1 MIIKNVSKK
10 VLVIGSVNK
19 DLVINAPRFPKE
31 GETILGKDFYTNNGG
46 KGANQAAAIAKL
58 GGDISILGAIGND
71 NFGKDLSYSLSSNK
85 VNIDNL
91 IIKENSSTGIAFI
104 TVIENGANNIIVSQG
119 ANALITKDDIKEDL
133 INRYDII
140 VMQLEIPLEIA
151 KYSASVSKR
160 LGKIVILNPSPA
172 VKLDKEFLS
181 YIDILIPNETE
192 IDIIGG
198 IDYAFECGVKNI
210 ILTLG
215 KKGCALITKE
225 NNKINKKTFPA
236 YDVKVSDT
244 TAAGDSFLGGIVRM
258 LAEDKSMEEAVIF
271 AVKVS
276 NITVTRKG
284 AIDSIP
290 TYEEVINK
298 KWN

>member
-1 MIIKNVSKK
+1 MYKK
-10 VLVIGSVNK
+10 ILVIGSINK

-31 GETILGKDFYTNNGG
+31 GETILGKSFYINNGG
-46 KGANQAAAIAKL
+46 KGANQSAAIAKL
-58 GGDISILGAIGND
+58 GGDISILGAVGDD

-91 IIKENSSTGIAFI
+91 IIKKNVSTGIAFI
-104 TVIENGANNIIVSQG
+104 TVIESGANNIIVSQG
-119 ANALITKDDIKEDL
+119 ANALITKEDIKEEL
-133 INRYDII
+133 INKYDII

-151 KYSASVSKR
+151 KYSAKISKK
-160 LGKIVILNPSPA
+160 LNKIVVLNPSPA
-172 VKLDKEFLS
+172 IKLDKEFLS

-192 IDIIGG
+192 INIIGG
-198 IDYAFECGVKNI
+198 IDYVFDCGVKNI

-215 KKGCALITKE
+215 KKGCELITKE
-225 NNKINKKTFPA
+225 NNKINRKTFNA
-236 YDVKVSDT
+236 YNVEVVDT

-258 LAEDKSMEEAVIF
+258 LAEDKTIEEAIIF
-271 AVKVS
+271 AMKVA

>member
-1 MIIKNVSKK
+1 MKK
-10 VLVIGSVNK
+10 ILVIGSINK

-31 GETILGKDFYTNNGG
+31 GETILGKSFYINNGG
-46 KGANQAAAIAKL
+46 KGANQSAAIAKL
-58 GGDISILGAIGND
+58 GGDISILGAVGDD

-91 IIKENSSTGIAFI
+91 IIKKNVSTGIAFI
-104 TVIENGANNIIVSQG
+104 TVIESGANNIIVSQG
-119 ANALITKDDIKEDL
+119 ANALITKEDIKEEL
-133 INRYDII
+133 INKYDII

-151 KYSASVSKR
+151 KYSAKISKK
-160 LGKIVILNPSPA
+160 LNKIVVLNPSPA
-172 VKLDKEFLS
+172 IKLDKEFLS

-192 IDIIGG
+192 INIIGG
-198 IDYAFECGVKNI
+198 IDYVFDCGVKNI

-215 KKGCALITKE
+215 KKGCELITKE
-225 NNKINKKTFPA
+225 NNEINRKTFNA
-236 YDVKVSDT
+236 YNVEVVDT

-258 LAEDKSMEEAVIF
+258 LAEDKTIEEAITF
-271 AVKVS
+271 AMKVA